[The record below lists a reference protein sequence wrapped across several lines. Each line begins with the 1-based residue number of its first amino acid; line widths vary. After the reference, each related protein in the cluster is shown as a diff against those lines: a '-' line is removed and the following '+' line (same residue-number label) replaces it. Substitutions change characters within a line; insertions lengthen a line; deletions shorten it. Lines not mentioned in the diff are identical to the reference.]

1 MHKLLLAIA
10 PLILAAGIASA
21 WADDSGHI
29 GINSLNAE
37 LPRSDD
43 PLAPVSD
50 GMFAPNQTDC
60 SYARG
65 GTRFGCT
72 WTPYPRSP
80 R

>member
-10 PLILAAGIASA
+10 LSTLAAGVASA

-29 GINSLNAE
+29 STNSLNAE
-37 LPRSDD
+37 LLRSDD

-50 GMFAPNQTDC
+50 GMFGPNQTDC